1 MSTRK
6 TMNIPPEQKGERKMK
21 KAMILFILLI
31 GFSVLI
37 ANTQS
42 GRDMAKRFEDS
53 LKLTQS
59 SFDGLL
65 NVSIEFSQEEY
76 TVGDIIDVTIH
87 FEVNTEQN
95 TENLN
100 FAVVNYINQTLYST
114 FSRHLEIVT
123 KEVLEYQQQEYAP
136 STATCKLIAAD
147 SDLILGNENPTG
159 DYHISFKLTKKHPV
173 IHAWGETYPYMLEY
187 LTIYAFTETITYPH
201 ITDYRINDGRRFS
214 EVTIPIRLHP
224 AARINKKPSG
234 NPGTAPRKPAKELP
248 TKQTPVKI
256 GRGGRETLQVVH
268 AFVFNV

>member
-6 TMNIPPEQKGERKMK
+6 TMKIPPEQKEVRKMK
-21 KAMILFILLI
+21 KTMILSILLI
-31 GFSVLI
+31 GFCVL
-37 ANTQS
+37 AAKVYTAEMAAKSFEKTFDLDKSYYQ
-42 GRDMAKRFEDS
+42 GRLSAH
-53 LKLTQS
+53 
-59 SFDGLL
+59 
-65 NVSIEFSQEEY
+65 IEFSQEEY

-256 GRGGRETLQVVH
+256 GRGGRETLEVVH